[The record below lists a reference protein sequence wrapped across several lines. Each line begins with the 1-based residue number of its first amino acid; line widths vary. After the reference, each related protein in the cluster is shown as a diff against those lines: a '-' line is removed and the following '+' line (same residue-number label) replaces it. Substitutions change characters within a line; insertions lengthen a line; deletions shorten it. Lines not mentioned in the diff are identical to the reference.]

1 MRKLTTLP
9 SNTVLLGLVLLAL
22 GAAPAL
28 AFMPSHPVPAAVE
41 TQIAKKAGLESYSPA
56 RMMTGWR
63 YTDWQYVPGELRIW
77 FTNRSSWQVKFDVTP
92 LLASSCAAG
101 RQKTFQ
107 LSGNKV
113 YWSQNTDA
121 TVDTV
126 QQQAWRCVEHPSGRW
141 MRVVV
146 SSTIPPTKLA
156 AEGLGG
162 IAASARLVR

>member
-1 MRKLTTLP
+1 MRRLALV
-9 SNTVLLGLVLLAL
+9 SLVLLAL

-28 AFMPSHPVPAAVE
+28 AFMPSHPVPPAVE
-41 TQIAKKAGLESYSPA
+41 KQIARKAGLESYSPA
-56 RMMTGWR
+56 RMMTGWHYLR
-63 YTDWQYVPGELRIW
+63 WQYVPGELRIW
-77 FTNRSSWQVKFDVTP
+77 FTNRSNWQVKFDVTP

-101 RQKTFQ
+101 KQKTFQ

-126 QQQAWRCVEHPSGRW
+126 QQQAWRCIEHPSGRW

-146 SSTIPPTKLA
+146 SSTLPPTKLA
-156 AEGLGG
+156 ATGLGG
-162 IAASARLVR
+162 IAASARLIP